1 MSDTLVHYGVK
12 GMRKGTRKSREE
24 RNAERR
30 AKYEAK
36 LKAKYGDHDI
46 ATIENYLKKRKAH
59 AEKVKNWRLANQR
72 NRQLTATERR
82 EKYYGELDRGK
93 LGKTYSTD
101 ATLAEAA
108 RKFYKKGHNK
118 RMGHSELMHYG
129 VKGMKWGVRRR
140 ARRDAKEFTQAKM
153 YYGEG
158 AGNRRKL
165 IKATVK
171 ARSKDP
177 FYKSEFDKAVANTDM
192 SKRASQARRQRG
204 RKNARN
210 TTGKTVRGIGNIA
223 TGNVSRAGGALALGY
238 LGYQAAKR
246 TGHAP
251 SEAELLRKAARGARR
266 IKRVVQHDDVLAHY
280 GIKGMRWGVRKQR
293 IKDAK
298 RWTSKKQAKID
309 GMSDDQLKKVNN
321 RLRLEKEYKQLTQSK
336 LEKYRKRAGKA
347 VEEAAFNTL
356 QTALQK
362 GLKKAASQGGSAA
375 VKGAKRFKHSE
386 TRMSD
391 NIFFID
397 EDEVLA
403 HFGVKGMKWGVR
415 KQRPSG
421 GAGPSKKRK
430 GLSRKQ
436 KAAIA
441 GVLGT
446 AAAAGAG
453 YYLHKSGNGKKIAAL
468 AKKQGA
474 AAKKFAQGKGRNLGA
489 QARVKAAQ
497 AKRFAKAQSANAKG
511 AAEKLKTTKA
521 GKYAEATRL
530 GVNAAKFKAGTA
542 ARSAGYKAKNQAW
555 KAGNRARK
563 AATGGVGGTKAAVG
577 SAARA
582 AKSKFGKK
590 APSKAL
596 STVVR
601 SGGVG
606 RRKLAVS
613 GTKVVGGGD
622 RALAKNLAKIGAVGV
637 GAHATGVAVAGRAA
651 AKAAKRK
658 RAQKRR

>member
-1 MSDTLVHYGVK
+1 MSDQLMHYGVK
-12 GMRKGTRKSREE
+12 GMRRGTRKSREE

-36 LKAKYGDHDI
+36 LKAKYGIDDVGK
-46 ATIENYLKKRKAH
+46 IENYLKKRKEH

-118 RMGHSELMHYG
+118 RMGHSELMHFG
-129 VKGMKWGVRRR
+129 VKGMKWGVRKSRI
-140 ARRDAKEFTQAKM
+140 
-153 YYGEG
+153 
-158 AGNRRKL
+158 NN
-165 IKATVK
+165 
-171 ARSKDP
+171 SK
-177 FYKSEFDKAVANTDM
+177 KWS
-192 SKRASQARRQRG
+192 SS
-204 RKNARN
+204 
-210 TTGKTVRGIGNIA
+210 
-223 TGNVSRAGGALALGY
+223 
-238 LGYQAAKR
+238 
-246 TGHAP
+246 
-251 SEAELLRKAARGARR
+251 
-266 IKRVVQHDDVLAHY
+266 
-280 GIKGMRWGVRKQR
+280 
-293 IKDAK
+293 
-298 RWTSKKQAKID
+298 KQAKID
-309 GMSDDQLKKVNN
+309 GMSDDQLRRINN
-321 RLRLEKEYKQLTQSK
+321 RIRLEKEYRQLTQTRM
-336 LEKYRKRAGKA
+336 ERYRNKAGKA
-347 VEEAAFNTL
+347 AEEAAFNTL
-356 QTALQK
+356 QNVLQK
-362 GLKKAASQGGSAA
+362 GIKKAASKGGSAA
-375 VKGAKRFKHSE
+375 LKGAKRFKHSE

-391 NIFFID
+391 NIFFIN

-403 HFGVKGMKWGVR
+403 HHGVKGMRWGVR

-453 YYLHKSGNGKKIAAL
+453 YYLHKSGNGKKLAGL

-489 QARVKAAQ
+489 QARVKKAQ
-497 AKRFAKAQSANAKG
+497 SKRFAKAQSANLKG
-511 AAEKLKTTKA
+511 AAEKLKQTKA

-530 GVNAAKFKAGTA
+530 GANAAKFKAGAA
-542 ARSAGYKAKNQAW
+542 ARSAGYKSKNQAW
-555 KAGNRARK
+555 KAGNKVRK
-563 AATGGVGGTKAAVG
+563 AATGGVGGAKSAAG

-601 SGGVG
+601 SGGAG

-613 GTKVVGGGD
+613 GTKIVGGGNKT
-622 RALAKNLAKIGAVGV
+622 LAKNLAKIGAVGV
-637 GAHATGVAVAGRAA
+637 GTHAAGVVAGRTA
-651 AKAAKRK
+651 AKATGKKLESTGKRR

>member
-12 GMRKGTRKSREE
+12 GMRRGTRKSREE

-36 LKAKYGDHDI
+36 LKAKYGDNDI
-46 ATIENYLKKRKAH
+46 GKIETYLKIRKEH
-59 AEKVKNWRLANQR
+59 AEKVKKWRQANQR

-118 RMGHSELMHYG
+118 RMSHSELMHFG
-129 VKGMKWGVRRR
+129 VKGMKWGVR
-140 ARRDAKEFTQAKM
+140 KK
-153 YYGEG
+153 
-158 AGNRRKL
+158 
-165 IKATVK
+165 
-171 ARSKDP
+171 
-177 FYKSEFDKAVANTDM
+177 
-192 SKRASQARRQRG
+192 
-204 RKNARN
+204 
-210 TTGKTVRGIGNIA
+210 
-223 TGNVSRAGGALALGY
+223 
-238 LGYQAAKR
+238 
-246 TGHAP
+246 
-251 SEAELLRKAARGARR
+251 
-266 IKRVVQHDDVLAHY
+266 
-280 GIKGMRWGVRKQR
+280 R

-298 RWTSKKQAKID
+298 KWTSKKQAKID
-309 GMSDDQLKKVNN
+309 GMSDDQLKKANN
-321 RLRLEKEYKQLTQSK
+321 RLRLEKEYRQLTQTRMERYRSK
-336 LEKYRKRAGKA
+336 AGKA
-347 VEEAAFNTL
+347 AEEAAFNTL
-356 QTALQK
+356 QNVLQK
-362 GLKKAASQGGSAA
+362 GIKQAAARGGSAA
-375 VKGAKRFKHSE
+375 IKGAKRFKHSE

-403 HFGVKGMKWGVR
+403 HHGVKGMRWGVR

-446 AAAAGAG
+446 AAAVGAG
-453 YYLHKSGNGKKIAAL
+453 YYLHKSGNGKKIAGV

-474 AAKKFAQGKGRNLGA
+474 AAKKFAQGKSRNLGA
-489 QARVKAAQ
+489 QARVKQAQ
-497 AKRFAKAQSANAKG
+497 AKRFARAQSANAKG
-511 AAEKLKTTKA
+511 AAEKLKQTKA

-530 GVNAAKFKAGTA
+530 GANAAKFKAGAA

-555 KAGNRARK
+555 KAGNSARN
-563 AATGGVGGTKAAVG
+563 AAKGGASGVKSAAG

-590 APSKAL
+590 PPSKAL
-596 STVVR
+596 STAVR
-601 SGGVG
+601 SGGAG

-613 GTKVVGGGD
+613 GTKVVRRGD
-622 RALAKNLAKIGAVGV
+622 KTLAKNLAKIGAVGV
-637 GAHATGVAVAGRAA
+637 GAHAAGVVAGRTA
-651 AKAAKRK
+651 AKAAGKKLESTGKRR

>member
-1 MSDTLVHYGVK
+1 MSDQLMHYGVK

-36 LKAKYGDHDI
+36 LKAKYGIDDVGK
-46 ATIENYLKKRKAH
+46 IENYLKKRKEH
-59 AEKVKNWRLANQR
+59 AEKVKNWHLANQR

-118 RMGHSELMHYG
+118 RMGHSELIHFG
-129 VKGMKWGVRRR
+129 VKGMKWGVR
-140 ARRDAKEFTQAKM
+140 K
-153 YYGEG
+153 
-158 AGNRRKL
+158 
-165 IKATVK
+165 
-171 ARSKDP
+171 P
-177 FYKSEFDKAVANTDM
+177 
-192 SKRASQARRQRG
+192 
-204 RKNARN
+204 
-210 TTGKTVRGIGNIA
+210 
-223 TGNVSRAGGALALGY
+223 
-238 LGYQAAKR
+238 
-246 TGHAP
+246 
-251 SEAELLRKAARGARR
+251 R
-266 IKRVVQHDDVLAHY
+266 IKN
-280 GIKGMRWGVRKQR
+280 
-293 IKDAK
+293 
-298 RWTSKKQAKID
+298 SKKWSSSKQAKID
-309 GMSDDQLKKVNN
+309 GMSDDQLRRINN
-321 RLRLEKEYKQLTQSK
+321 RIRLEKEYRQLTQTRMERYRSK
-336 LEKYRKRAGKA
+336 AGKA
-347 VEEAAFNTL
+347 AEEAAFNTL
-356 QTALQK
+356 QNVIQK

-375 VKGAKRFKHSE
+375 IKGAKRFKHSE
-386 TRMSD
+386 TGMSS

-403 HFGVKGMKWGVR
+403 HHGVKGMRWGVR

-421 GAGPSKKRK
+421 GAGPTKKRK

-446 AAAAGAG
+446 AAAVGGG
-453 YYLHKSGNGKKIAAL
+453 YYLHRSGNGKKIAAL
-468 AKKQGA
+468 AKKQGS

-489 QARVKAAQ
+489 QARVKKAQ
-497 AKRFAKAQSANAKG
+497 AKRFAKAQSANAKS
-511 AAEKLKTTKA
+511 AADKLKTTKA

-530 GVNAAKFKAGTA
+530 GANAAKFKASTA

-555 KAGNRARK
+555 KAGNSARN
-563 AATGGVGGTKAAVG
+563 AAKGGASGVKSAAG

-596 STVVR
+596 STAVR
-601 SGGVG
+601 SGGAG

-613 GTKVVGGGD
+613 GTKVVGRGD
-622 RALAKNLAKIGAVGV
+622 KTLAKNLAKIGAVGV
-637 GAHATGVAVAGRAA
+637 GAHATGVVAGRAA
-651 AKAAKRK
+651 AKAAGKKLESTGKRR

>member
-1 MSDTLVHYGVK
+1 MSDQLMHYGVK
-12 GMRKGTRKSREE
+12 GMRRGTRKSREE

-36 LKAKYGDHDI
+36 LKAKYGDVDV
-46 ATIENYLKKRKAH
+46 ATIENYLKKRKEH

-118 RMGHSELMHYG
+118 RMSHSELMHFG
-129 VKGMKWGVRRR
+129 VKGMKWGVR
-140 ARRDAKEFTQAKM
+140 K
-153 YYGEG
+153 
-158 AGNRRKL
+158 
-165 IKATVK
+165 
-171 ARSKDP
+171 
-177 FYKSEFDKAVANTDM
+177 
-192 SKRASQARRQRG
+192 KRI
-204 RKNARN
+204 N
-210 TTGKTVRGIGNIA
+210 
-223 TGNVSRAGGALALGY
+223 
-238 LGYQAAKR
+238 
-246 TGHAP
+246 
-251 SEAELLRKAARGARR
+251 
-266 IKRVVQHDDVLAHY
+266 
-280 GIKGMRWGVRKQR
+280 
-293 IKDAK
+293 DAK

-309 GMSDDQLKKVNN
+309 GMSDDQLRRINN
-321 RLRLEKEYKQLTQSK
+321 RIRLEKEYRQLTQTRM
-336 LEKYRKRAGKA
+336 ERYRNKAGKA
-347 VEEAAFNTL
+347 AEEAAFNTL
-356 QTALQK
+356 QNVIQK

-375 VKGAKRFKHSE
+375 IKGAKRFKHSE
-386 TRMSD
+386 TGMSS

-397 EDEVLA
+397 GDEVLA
-403 HFGVKGMKWGVR
+403 HHGVKGMRWGVR
-415 KQRPSG
+415 KQRSSG
-421 GAGPSKKRK
+421 GAGPVKKRK

-446 AAAAGAG
+446 AAAVGGG

-474 AAKKFAQGKGRNLGA
+474 AAKKFTQGKGRNLGA
-489 QARVKAAQ
+489 QARVKKAQ
-497 AKRFAKAQSANAKG
+497 AKRFAKAQSANYKG
-511 AAEKLKTTKA
+511 AAEKLKQTKA

-530 GVNAAKFKAGTA
+530 GANAAKFKAGAA

-555 KAGNRARK
+555 KAGNSARN
-563 AATGGVGGTKAAVG
+563 AAKGGTSGVKSAAG

-596 STVVR
+596 STAVR
-601 SGGVG
+601 SGGAG

-622 RALAKNLAKIGAVGV
+622 KALAKNLAKIAAVGA
-637 GAHATGVAVAGRAA
+637 GANAAGVVAGRTA
-651 AKAAKRK
+651 AKAVGRKLERSGKRK

>member
-1 MSDTLVHYGVK
+1 MSDALMHYGVK
-12 GMRKGTRKSREE
+12 GMRRGTRKSREE

-36 LKAKYGDHDI
+36 LKAKYGIDDVGK
-46 ATIENYLKKRKAH
+46 IENYLKKRKEH

-72 NRQLTATERR
+72 NRQLTAAERR

-118 RMGHSELMHYG
+118 RMGHSELMHFG
-129 VKGMKWGVRRR
+129 VKGMKWGVR
-140 ARRDAKEFTQAKM
+140 
-153 YYGEG
+153 
-158 AGNRRKL
+158 
-165 IKATVK
+165 
-171 ARSKDP
+171 
-177 FYKSEFDKAVANTDM
+177 KS
-192 SKRASQARRQRG
+192 
-204 RKNARN
+204 
-210 TTGKTVRGIGNIA
+210 
-223 TGNVSRAGGALALGY
+223 
-238 LGYQAAKR
+238 
-246 TGHAP
+246 
-251 SEAELLRKAARGARR
+251 R
-266 IKRVVQHDDVLAHY
+266 IKN
-280 GIKGMRWGVRKQR
+280 
-293 IKDAK
+293 
-298 RWTSKKQAKID
+298 SKKWSSSKQAKID
-309 GMSDDQLKKVNN
+309 GMSDDQLRRINN
-321 RLRLEKEYKQLTQSK
+321 RIRLEKEYRQLTQTRM
-336 LEKYRKRAGKA
+336 ERYRNKAGKA
-347 VEEAAFNTL
+347 AEEAAFNTL
-356 QTALQK
+356 QNVLQK
-362 GLKKAASQGGSAA
+362 GIKKAASKGGSAA
-375 VKGAKRFKHSE
+375 LKGAKRFKHSE

-403 HFGVKGMKWGVR
+403 HHGVKGMRWGVR

-421 GAGPSKKRK
+421 GAGSSKKRK

-446 AAAAGAG
+446 AAAVGAG
-453 YYLHKSGNGKKIAAL
+453 YYLHKSGNGKKIAGV

-489 QARVKAAQ
+489 QARVKKAQ
-497 AKRFAKAQSANAKG
+497 AKRFAKAQSATAKG

-530 GVNAAKFKAGTA
+530 GANAAKFKAGAA

-555 KAGNRARK
+555 KAGNTARN
-563 AATGGVGGTKAAVG
+563 AAKGGVGGVK
-577 SAARA
+577 SAAGFSVRT

-596 STVVR
+596 STAVR
-601 SGGVG
+601 SGGAG

-613 GTKVVGGGD
+613 GTKVVGGGNKT
-622 RALAKNLAKIGAVGV
+622 LAKNLAKIGAVGV
-637 GAHATGVAVAGRAA
+637 GAHATGVVAGRAA
-651 AKAAKRK
+651 AKAAGKKLGSTGKRR

>member
-1 MSDTLVHYGVK
+1 MSNTLAHYGVK
-12 GMRKGTRKSREE
+12 GMRRGTRKSREE

-36 LKAKYGDHDI
+36 LKAKYGDNDI
-46 ATIENYLKKRKAH
+46 GKIETYLKIRKEH
-59 AEKVKNWRLANQR
+59 AEKVKKWRQANQR

-118 RMGHSELMHYG
+118 RMGHSELMHFG
-129 VKGMKWGVRRR
+129 VKGMKWGVR
-140 ARRDAKEFTQAKM
+140 KK
-153 YYGEG
+153 
-158 AGNRRKL
+158 
-165 IKATVK
+165 
-171 ARSKDP
+171 
-177 FYKSEFDKAVANTDM
+177 
-192 SKRASQARRQRG
+192 
-204 RKNARN
+204 
-210 TTGKTVRGIGNIA
+210 
-223 TGNVSRAGGALALGY
+223 
-238 LGYQAAKR
+238 
-246 TGHAP
+246 
-251 SEAELLRKAARGARR
+251 
-266 IKRVVQHDDVLAHY
+266 
-280 GIKGMRWGVRKQR
+280 R

-298 RWTSKKQAKID
+298 KWTSKKQAKID
-309 GMSDDQLKKVNN
+309 GMSDDQLRRINN
-321 RLRLEKEYKQLTQSK
+321 RIRLEKEYRQLTQTRM
-336 LEKYRKRAGKA
+336 ERYRNKAGKA
-347 VEEAAFNTL
+347 AEEAAFNTL
-356 QTALQK
+356 QNVIQK

-375 VKGAKRFKHSE
+375 IKGAKRFKHSE
-386 TRMSD
+386 TGMSG

-403 HFGVKGMKWGVR
+403 HHGVKGMRWGVR

-421 GAGPSKKRK
+421 GAGPTKKRK

-446 AAAAGAG
+446 AAAVGGG

-474 AAKKFAQGKGRNLGA
+474 AAKKFTQGKGRNLGA
-489 QARVKAAQ
+489 QARVKKAQ
-497 AKRFAKAQSANAKG
+497 TKRFAKG
-511 AAEKLKTTKA
+511 AAEKLKQTKA

-530 GVNAAKFKAGTA
+530 GANAAKFKAGAA

-555 KAGNRARK
+555 KAGNSARN
-563 AATGGVGGTKAAVG
+563 AAKGGASGVKSAAG

-590 APSKAL
+590 PPSKAL
-596 STVVR
+596 STAVR
-601 SGGVG
+601 SGGAG

-613 GTKVVGGGD
+613 GTKVVGRGD
-622 RALAKNLAKIGAVGV
+622 KTLAKNLAKIGAVGV
-637 GAHATGVAVAGRAA
+637 GAHATGVVAGRAA
-651 AKAAKRK
+651 AKATVKKLESTGKRK

>member
-1 MSDTLVHYGVK
+1 MSDQLMHYGVK

-36 LKAKYGDHDI
+36 LKAKYGDNDI
-46 ATIENYLKKRKAH
+46 GKIETYLKIRKEH
-59 AEKVKNWRLANQR
+59 AEKVKKWRQANQR

-118 RMGHSELMHYG
+118 RMSHSELMHFG
-129 VKGMKWGVRRR
+129 VKGMKWGVR
-140 ARRDAKEFTQAKM
+140 KK
-153 YYGEG
+153 
-158 AGNRRKL
+158 
-165 IKATVK
+165 
-171 ARSKDP
+171 
-177 FYKSEFDKAVANTDM
+177 
-192 SKRASQARRQRG
+192 
-204 RKNARN
+204 
-210 TTGKTVRGIGNIA
+210 
-223 TGNVSRAGGALALGY
+223 
-238 LGYQAAKR
+238 
-246 TGHAP
+246 
-251 SEAELLRKAARGARR
+251 
-266 IKRVVQHDDVLAHY
+266 
-280 GIKGMRWGVRKQR
+280 R

-309 GMSDDQLKKVNN
+309 GMSDDQLKKANN
-321 RLRLEKEYKQLTQSK
+321 RLRLEKEYKQLTQTK
-336 LEKYRKRAGKA
+336 LEKYRKRVGKA
-347 VEEAAFNTL
+347 AEEAAFNTL
-356 QTALQK
+356 QNALQK
-362 GLKKAASQGGSAA
+362 GFKSAASRGGSAA
-375 VKGAKRFKHSE
+375 IKGAKRFKHSE
-386 TRMSD
+386 TGMSS

-403 HFGVKGMKWGVR
+403 HHGVKGMHWGVR

-430 GLSRKQ
+430 GLSRNQ
-436 KAAIA
+436 KRAIA
-441 GVLGT
+441 GALGL
-446 AAAAGAG
+446 AAGVGAG
-453 YYLHKSGNGKKIAAL
+453 IYLQKSGNGKKLAGL

-474 AAKKFAQGKGRNLGA
+474 SAKKFAQGKGRNLGA
-489 QARVKAAQ
+489 QARVKKAQ
-497 AKRFAKAQSANAKG
+497 AKRFAKG
-511 AAEKLKTTKA
+511 AAEKLKTTKG

-530 GVNAAKFKAGTA
+530 GANAAKFKAGAA

-555 KAGNRARK
+555 KAGNTARN
-563 AATGGVGGTKAAVG
+563 AAKGGASGVKSAAG

-601 SGGVG
+601 SGGAG
-606 RRKLAVS
+606 RRKLATS
-613 GTKVVGGGD
+613 GTKVVRGGD
-622 RALAKNLAKIGAVGV
+622 KTLAKNLAKIGAVGV
-637 GAHATGVAVAGRAA
+637 GAHATGVVAGRAA
-651 AKAAKRK
+651 AKAAGKKLESTGKRR

>member
-1 MSDTLVHYGVK
+1 MSDRLMHYGVK
-12 GMRKGTRKSREE
+12 GMRRGTRKSREE

-46 ATIENYLKKRKAH
+46 AKIENYLKKRKEH

-108 RKFYKKGHNK
+108 RKFYKKGNNK
-118 RMGHSELMHYG
+118 RMGHSELMHFG
-129 VKGMKWGVRRR
+129 VKGMKWGVR
-140 ARRDAKEFTQAKM
+140 
-153 YYGEG
+153 
-158 AGNRRKL
+158 
-165 IKATVK
+165 
-171 ARSKDP
+171 
-177 FYKSEFDKAVANTDM
+177 KS
-192 SKRASQARRQRG
+192 
-204 RKNARN
+204 
-210 TTGKTVRGIGNIA
+210 
-223 TGNVSRAGGALALGY
+223 
-238 LGYQAAKR
+238 
-246 TGHAP
+246 
-251 SEAELLRKAARGARR
+251 R
-266 IKRVVQHDDVLAHY
+266 IK
-280 GIKGMRWGVRKQR
+280 K
-293 IKDAK
+293 AK

-309 GMSDDQLKKVNN
+309 GMSDDQLRRINN
-321 RLRLEKEYKQLTQSK
+321 RIRLEKEYRQLTQTRM
-336 LEKYRKRAGKA
+336 ERYRNKAGKA
-347 VEEAAFNTL
+347 AEEATFNTL
-356 QTALQK
+356 QNVLQK
-362 GLKKAASQGGSAA
+362 GIKKAASAGGSAA
-375 VKGAKRFKHSE
+375 IKGAKRFKHSE

-403 HFGVKGMKWGVR
+403 HHGVKGMRWGVR

-453 YYLHKSGNGKKIAAL
+453 YYLHKSGNGKKLAGL

-489 QARVKAAQ
+489 QARVKKAQ
-497 AKRFAKAQSANAKG
+497 SKRFAKAQSANLKG

-530 GVNAAKFKAGTA
+530 GANAAKFKAGAA

-555 KAGNRARK
+555 KAGNTARK
-563 AATGGVGGTKAAVG
+563 ATKGGVGGVKSAAG

-596 STVVR
+596 STAVR
-601 SGGVG
+601 SGGAG

-613 GTKVVGGGD
+613 GTKVVGRGD
-622 RALAKNLAKIGAVGV
+622 KTLAKNLAKIGAVGV
-637 GAHATGVAVAGRAA
+637 GAHATGVVAGRAA
-651 AKAAKRK
+651 AKAAGKKLESTGKRR